1 MRYEGRHL
9 CDDLSR
15 DGGGELQVS
24 LVTGKLIDS
33 FEVIRREVGGVGRGQ
48 DLISLE
54 GGGEVRVCLEVGA
67 DTSGTVDSKPTIKC

>member
-9 CDDLSR
+9 GDDLSR

-54 GGGEVRVCLEVGA
+54 GGGEVRVGLEVGA
-67 DTSGTVDSKPTIKC
+67 HTSGTVDSKPTIKC